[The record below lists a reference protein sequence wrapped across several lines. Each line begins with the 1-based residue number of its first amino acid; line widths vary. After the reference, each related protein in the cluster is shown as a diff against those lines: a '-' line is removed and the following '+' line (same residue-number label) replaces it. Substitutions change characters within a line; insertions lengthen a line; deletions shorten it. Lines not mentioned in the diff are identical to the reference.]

1 MFQLADSSY
10 ESGVE
15 ITTAV
20 RHAACGI
27 KGWNWE
33 DLALA
38 AKLGLLTGP
47 ELPQLRANSVI

>member
-27 KGWNWE
+27 KGWNLE